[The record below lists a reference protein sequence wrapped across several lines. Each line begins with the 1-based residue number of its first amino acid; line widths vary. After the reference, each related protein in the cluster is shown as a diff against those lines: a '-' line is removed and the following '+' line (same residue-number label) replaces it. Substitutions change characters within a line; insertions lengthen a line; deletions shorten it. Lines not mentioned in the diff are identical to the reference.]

1 MPRSLCNFAPITLWI
16 ENIQNKHFDV
26 ICIFKRGSML
36 HLYQFTCMNMWVD
49 YNVTGKI
56 RPSTSLSCL
65 RGCGQFFLK
74 FKAAGLRHGSLWKM
88 VEFPATVQKM
98 RLDDRPRV
106 PRLCCANGEQ
116 LQITI
121 VYKRETTSPP
131 PCCITRPHSSILP
144 PPQFISSTPSW
155 IIYLSHSD
163 ILFIIK

>member
-1 MPRSLCNFAPITLWI
+1 MHRSLCNFAPVTLWI
-16 ENIQNKHFDV
+16 KNIQNKHLDV

-36 HLYQFTCMNMWVD
+36 HLYQFKCMNKWLD

-65 RGCGQFFLK
+65 RGCGHFFFFK
-74 FKAAGLRHGSLWKM
+74 FNAAGLRVPLWRM

-98 RLDDRPRV
+98 RLQDRPGV

-116 LQITI
+116 LQITL

-131 PCCITRPHSSILP
+131 PCCITRPQSSILP
-144 PPQFISSTPSW
+144 PPQLISSTPSW
-155 IIYLSHSD
+155 IIYLSHFD
-163 ILFIIK
+163 ILFSIK